1 MKQKEQGTSEPNQS
15 KANSSTSADASIP
28 NEEAVEVE
36 VLEPESNQ
44 SEAKMYSE
52 EYITELQS
60 RLKQA
65 EDKAEMLQNRFKQ
78 AQVDLNKEAD
88 ELRTRLKRSSEERLE
103 SAKGEIYKRTL
114 EFADNLERA
123 VKSAEANADLNALL
137 EGVRATHQL
146 LLKDLENSGVKP
158 IIAVGE
164 AFDPQLHEAVDILV
178 VEEERD
184 GQVTAV
190 YKAGYKFGD
199 KLLRPAIVQVGR
211 SN

>member
-1 MKQKEQGTSEPNQS
+1 MKQKEQGTSEPNQPID
-15 KANSSTSADASIP
+15 SSTSTDASIP
-28 NEEAVEVE
+28 SEQAIDVE
-36 VLEPESNQ
+36 VLDAEPSQ
-44 SEAKMYSE
+44 SEANMYSE
-52 EYITELQS
+52 EYVADLQS

-78 AQVDLNKEAD
+78 AQVDLNREAD
-88 ELRTRLKRSSEERLE
+88 DLRARLKRSSEERLE

-114 EFADNLERA
+114 EFADNLDRA
-123 VKSAEANADLNALL
+123 IKSAEANADLNTLL
-137 EGVRATHQL
+137 DGVRATYQL

-164 AFDPQLHEAVDILV
+164 VFDPQLHEAVDILV
-178 VEEERD
+178 VEPERD

-190 YKAGYKFGD
+190 YKVGYKFGD

-211 SN
+211 TN